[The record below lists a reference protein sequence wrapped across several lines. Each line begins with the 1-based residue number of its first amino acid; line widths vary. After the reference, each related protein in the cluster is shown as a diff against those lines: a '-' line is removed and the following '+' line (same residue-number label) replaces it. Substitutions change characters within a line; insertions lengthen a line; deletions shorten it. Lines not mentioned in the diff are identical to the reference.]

1 VLRRAGECDVPD
13 PREVECAVE
22 IDPLGVEG
30 INDGMDCEEVAPDA
44 VMAFSAY
51 QTGSH
56 PHIQKLQHL
65 PPRVLTPPPP
75 PSLPQAFTTKHL
87 IR

>member
-56 PHIQKLQHL
+56 PHIYRNCSFYLQE
-65 PPRVLTPPPP
+65 VLNPPPP
-75 PSLPQAFTTKHL
+75 LP
-87 IR
+87 